1 MRKSLKVYVVCMK
14 LTAYGKKWY
23 PGEVKSIGDE
33 EILYGKIDRISD
45 SFVWPEK
52 EDLAW

>member
-1 MRKSLKVYVVCMK
+1 MK
-14 LTAYGKKWY
+14 LTAGLLQLM
-23 PGEVKSIGDE
+23 EKSGIPE
-33 EILYGKIDRISD
+33 RLNQLVMRKFFMERIDRISD